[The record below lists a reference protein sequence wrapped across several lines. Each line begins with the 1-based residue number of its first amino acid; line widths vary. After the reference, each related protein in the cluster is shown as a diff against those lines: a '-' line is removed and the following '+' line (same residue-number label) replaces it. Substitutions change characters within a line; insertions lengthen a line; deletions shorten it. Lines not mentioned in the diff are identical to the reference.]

1 MHNDSPDS
9 RPAGGE
15 RRHAPLVTVVTIFL
29 NGEKYLSE
37 AVESVLAQ
45 RYTNWELMLVDD
57 GSFDRSTE
65 IAREYAR
72 RYPERIRYL
81 EHPGHEN
88 RGMSASRNLGVRQG
102 HGEYVAFLDS
112 DDVWLPQKLAEH
124 VAILEREPE
133 AGWVAGGLMM
143 WYSWTGTAEDRDR
156 DVAREL
162 KTERD
167 TLLRPPRLFCEFLR
181 NGGALPGINSLL
193 IRRAVI
199 EAVGGSDERFRG
211 AYEDQV
217 LMTKLALTSPVYI
230 ASGCH
235 DRYRQHADSQTA
247 VDARNGEYHPYLPH
261 RLRRPFLEWVASY
274 VDEHSIED
282 AEVRRVIDDELR
294 PYRSRTAFA
303 SRWMRQALASARS
316 EVRWRVERG
325 VRHLTREYLPT
336 ALHAWA
342 SRRVYGA
349 AYRPPHRLVDFG
361 SLRRLT
367 PVSRGGGSERGRA
380 VSTYY
385 LDAVMRQHADDIRGC
400 VLEAGDG
407 AYARRF
413 GGHRVSRID
422 VFGEYA
428 GALEVTHTGTL
439 ENASHIPSN
448 AFDCV
453 IIPHAL
459 HLVHDTTAAL
469 RAVYRILRPGGVA
482 LITVPGI
489 VDAPAGEPRA
499 RPRWS
504 FTVASLHRLA
514 SEALPEAHL
523 TVEPH
528 GNVLTTIALLHGI
541 SADELS
547 REELD
552 AADVDY
558 PVIIAIRASKPDC

>member
-1 MHNDSPDS
+1 MHNAPPESTPS
-9 RPAGGE
+9 TSA
-15 RRHAPLVTVVTIFL
+15 RRAAPLVTVVTIFL

-57 GSFDRSTE
+57 GSSDRSTE

-102 HGEYVAFLDS
+102 RGEYVAFLDS
-112 DDVWLPQKLAEH
+112 DDVWLPEKLAEH

-143 WYSWTGTAEDRDR
+143 WYSWAGTAEDRDR

-167 TLLRPPRLFCEFLR
+167 TLFRPPRLFCEFLR

-193 IRRAVI
+193 VRRVVI

-230 ASGCH
+230 ASGCY

-261 RLRRPFLEWVASY
+261 RLRRPFLEWVESY
-274 VDEHSIED
+274 VDERSVED

-294 PYRSRTAFA
+294 PYRSRMAFA
-303 SRWMRQALASARS
+303 SRWVRQALASARWDL
-316 EVRWRVERG
+316 RWRVERR

-349 AYRPPHRLVDFG
+349 AYRPPQRLVDFG

-380 VSTYY
+380 VNTYY
-385 LDAVMRQHADDIRGC
+385 IDGVMRQHADDIRGD
-400 VLEAGDG
+400 VLEVGDDVN
-407 AYARRF
+407 ARRF
-413 GGHRVSRID
+413 GGDRVSRID
-422 VFGEYA
+422 VLGERA
-428 GALEVTHTGTL
+428 GALKVTHVGTL
-439 ENASHIPSN
+439 EDAPHIPSN
-448 AFDCV
+448 AYDCV
-453 IIPHAL
+453 IIPHTL
-459 HLVHDTTAAL
+459 HLVHDIPAAL
-469 RAVYRILRPGGVA
+469 RTVYRILRPGGVA
-482 LITVPGI
+482 LMTVPGI
-489 VDAPAGEPRA
+489 AEAPGGEPRA

-504 FTVASLHRLA
+504 FTVSAMHRLA
-514 SEALPEAHL
+514 SDALPEAHL

-528 GNVLTTIALLHGI
+528 GNVFTTLALLHGI

-552 AADVDY
+552 ANDVDY
-558 PVIIAIRASKPDC
+558 PVIIAVRASKPSG